1 MAAVVVVSWVK
12 KQKKITSLQKTMMKN
27 EKEEH
32 VYNMYILCIIL
43 KGWTTNYQRTSAFT
57 FFIAFILF
65 FIEN

>member
-1 MAAVVVVSWVK
+1 
-12 KQKKITSLQKTMMKN
+12 MMKN